1 MTVAINPEIRSQLSV
16 NERQLRWQNLRKNF
30 DLDVGIATIFGD
42 EFWKRRD
49 SIVGAFTQVNLQS
62 WTSNTRSNTNMSW
75 RQAGAN
81 AEVGP
86 TKQQ

>member
-62 WTSNTRSNTNMSW
+62 
-75 RQAGAN
+75 
-81 AEVGP
+81 
-86 TKQQ
+86 